1 MRTTQSLGM
10 TMNAEEDDDDL
21 LSLDLD
27 DDVNKIPSSCQRKD
41 EDLFKKPA
49 IPNFLLEEKEDEI
62 ISTFTSHKISA
73 NEQKLL
79 SDMFLNDDEDEEDQF
94 IASQIDLISSTQM
107 NGNKVKS
114 PPQEKPADIKKVYIL
129 IFALLHTVY
138 CVIYNK

>member
-1 MRTTQSLGM
+1 MKTTQSLGM
-10 TMNAEEDDDDL
+10 TMSADDDDDDL

-27 DDVNKIPSSCQRKD
+27 EIPSSYRKD
-41 EDLFKKPA
+41 EDVFKKPE
-49 IPNFLLEEKEDEI
+49 IPNFLLEKEDEI
-62 ISTFTSHKISA
+62 ISTFSSHKISA

-114 PPQEKPADIKKVYIL
+114 PPQAKHVDTKKV
-129 IFALLHTVY
+129 
-138 CVIYNK
+138 